1 MSRTFADLPG
11 ITVWEWPA
19 GAPVAVRVEGGP
31 ATGSAAGGEGRDA
44 AVEAE
49 WARMRRDNPRLF
61 DGPVLSVARMDAGGE
76 IVGRRDSYRR
86 LVVQPAVPTGVQ
98 QLSVTGV
105 ILGPDDAGREC
116 VLLGRRGRG
125 TRMYGGMWELA
136 PSGGLDPP
144 APGRADLA
152 IDDLRAQL
160 ARELHEEVG
169 GRPAGSLADAELAA
183 VLHDAAA
190 HSYDLTLR
198 CRAGRALGEH
208 GPVER
213 WEYDSVRWLPLADI
227 AGFDRDHA
235 AEIIPPTRAL
245 FRVLGWA

>member
-1 MSRTFADLPG
+1 MSRAFADLPG
-11 ITVWEWPA
+11 ITVWDWPA
-19 GAPVAVRVEGGP
+19 GAPVAVRVEVGP
-31 ATGSAAGGEGRDA
+31 AAGAEGSGGRDA

-61 DGPVLSVARMDAGGE
+61 DGPVLSVVRMDVGSG
-76 IVGRRDSYRR
+76 IVCRRDTYRR
-86 LVVQPAVPTGVQ
+86 LVVQPVVPTGVE

-105 ILGPDDAGREC
+105 IVGPDGSGQEA

-144 APGRADLA
+144 APGRAELSM
-152 IDDLRAQL
+152 DDLRAQL
-160 ARELHEEVG
+160 LRELREEVG
-169 GRPAGSLADAELAA
+169 GPLACSLADARVAA

-190 HSYDLTLR
+190 RSYDLVLR
-198 CRAGRALGEH
+198 CRAGRAADAH
-208 GPVER
+208 GPAER
-213 WEYDSVRWLPLADI
+213 WEYDSVRWLSLAGV
-227 AGFDRDHA
+227 AGFDRGHA